1 MIYVVERDG
10 RPVRSRQ
17 HAGVLAY
24 DTHDSA
30 TRAAKT
36 VGGKV
41 TIYGVGGAVHGEQ
54 LAREAAADAERWRA
68 ERDAAV
74 AELEVLTST
83 IAEHSEPEDA
93 SAHDT
98 LARLARK
105 AKALSK
111 IAKLLAN
118 IYLAGEL

>member
-30 TRAAKT
+30 TRAAKS

-41 TIYGVGGAVHGEQ
+41 VIYGVGGATHGED
-54 LAREAAADAERWRA
+54 LARKATADAEAWRA

-74 AELEVLTST
+74 AELEAFVLPMERHIVGGET
-83 IAEHSEPEDA
+83 PED
-93 SAHDT
+93 T
-98 LARLARK
+98 VARLVRK
-105 AKALSK
+105 AKLLDK
-111 IAKLLAN
+111 IARLLADTT
-118 IYLAGEL
+118 LAGEL